1 MDNTILIQ
9 GSFTADGNAK
19 NIVLPAGVDWMRV
32 VNLTEADAANNGH
45 GFEFY
50 WQRGMTDGRG
60 LLYYHPAADQTVAVD
75 QIAAGGGF
83 FLVDTSNTAPSA
95 AVAVTGTTNATQ
107 PVVATGS
114 TAGLSDGDIVRLS
127 SVTAA
132 QTLGG
137 WDFSIDT
144 LVANTSFRMAY
155 AMANAPGA
163 AGTAGFWRRIPY
175 DPIFYPRWR
184 YIVNI
189 SQAANAVITTSVPHG
204 YTVGQKI
211 RVNLADD
218 SYSMTEINGLEATV
232 TAVTASTITTNIN
245 STAFTAFTFPLPAS
259 YPATF
264 ATVVPVGM
272 DTGTALLG
280 AVDLLADA
288 VTNTSYVGMRLVAG
302 TVNPAGSNND
312 EIYWIA
318 GKSFS
323 NLAE

>member
-32 VNLTEADAANNGH
+32 INLTEADAANNGH

-60 LLYYHPAADQTVAVD
+60 IVYYHPAADQTVAVD
-75 QIAAGGGF
+75 QIAASGGF
-83 FLVDTSNTAPSA
+83 FLVDTSNTDPSA
-95 AVAVTGTTNATQ
+95 AVAVTGTTNAAQ

-114 TAGLSDGDIVRLS
+114 TAGLSNGDIVRLS
-127 SVTAA
+127 GVTAA
-132 QTLGG
+132 ETLGG

-204 YTVGQKI
+204 YTVGQRI
-211 RVNLADD
+211 RVDNTDVRFGMSQID
-218 SYSMTEINGLEATV
+218 GVEGIV
-232 TAVTASTITTNIN
+232 TAVTDSTITTNIN
-245 STAFTAFTFPLPAS
+245 STAFDAFTFALPIS
-259 YPATF
+259 YPVGF
-264 ATVVPVGM
+264 ATLHPVGM

-288 VTNTSYVGMRLVAG
+288 VSNTAYVGMRLVAG

-312 EIYWIA
+312 EIYWVA